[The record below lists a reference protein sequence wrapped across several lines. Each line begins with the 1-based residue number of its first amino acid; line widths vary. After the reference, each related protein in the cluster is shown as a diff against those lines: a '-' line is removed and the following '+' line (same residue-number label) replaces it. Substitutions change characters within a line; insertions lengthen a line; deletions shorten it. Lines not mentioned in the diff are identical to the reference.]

1 MRGFWVLY
9 WVSVG
14 SRWFVAFHY
23 LWTCKTEGHYCHLQQ
38 LLLIHFGTSWLTNSL
53 TQFFQSLTQWLSSGT
68 NTTSTFYDFL
78 NHYNYKSVGQKD
90 PISISAPL
98 APLMSIRL
106 LSLLHSLRKLYLF
119 YVFLSIVLLLPCIQD
134 GYVEVHT
141 FRMEFLFIKRW
152 KTTAKTCQAKW
163 KKTLNWQKVSIAF
176 SHFIQNRERAREFG
190 RGRRGE

>member
-1 MRGFWVLY
+1 MRGLWVLY

-78 NHYNYKSVGQKD
+78 NHYNYKNVGQKD

-98 APLMSIRL
+98 APLMSVRL

-119 YVFLSIVLLLPCIQD
+119 YVFFVYSASFALYS
-134 GYVEVHT
+134 
-141 FRMEFLFIKRW
+141 RW
-152 KTTAKTCQAKW
+152 LCWSAY
-163 KKTLNWQKVSIAF
+163 F
-176 SHFIQNRERAREFG
+176 
-190 RGRRGE
+190 